1 MQHRYTVPL
10 VEKTRGE
17 LVETVHRGVITIVSS
32 DGEIRYSVGNPDF
45 KTFLRSSAKPFQ
57 LLPTIESG
65 AIKAYDLQ
73 DNEIAVMC
81 SSHGG
86 EEYHL
91 RSVRQILSKIGLDE
105 SALDSGIHPPSDL
118 SSHEAMIRKGQK
130 PTAIHSNC
138 SGKHAGILA
147 LCQLKG
153 FSTIGYTD
161 QSHPAQQLIKQTL
174 SELAEAELSD
184 ADIAIDGCGVPTF
197 ALPVWR
203 IGLLFAKFATASTG
217 GTNRQKALARIRDSM
232 IKKPTYVSGS
242 NRFCAKLTR
251 HYPNQLVMKS
261 GAEGVYGLGLAE
273 TGLGLGMKIETG
285 VSEPREISILETLRQ
300 LSQFDSISMSSY
312 LRQSFGCLSGQK
324 PIYNFHKQNVGRTYP
339 VFQLRSTTPKN

>member
-1 MQHRYTVPL
+1 MQYRDTVPL

-17 LVETVHRGVITIVSS
+17 LVETVHRGVIAIVSP
-32 DGEIRYSVGNPDF
+32 DGEIRYSAGDPEF

-57 LLPTIESG
+57 LLPTIEAG

-73 DNEIAVMC
+73 DHEIAVMC
-81 SSHGG
+81 SSHSG

-91 RSVRQILSKIGLDE
+91 DAVRQILSKIGLDE
-105 SALDSGIHPPSDL
+105 SALDSGVHPPSDV
-118 SSHEAMIRKGQK
+118 SSHETLIRKGQK

-138 SGKHAGILA
+138 SGKHAGILT

-153 FSTIGYTD
+153 FSTLSYLD
-161 QSHPAQQLIKQTL
+161 QSHPAQQLIRQTL
-174 SELAEAELSD
+174 SELAEVELSD
-184 ADIAIDGCGVPTF
+184 ADVAIDGCGVPTF

-203 IGLLFAKFATASTG
+203 IGLLFAKFSTASIN
-217 GTNRQKALARIRDSM
+217 GTNRQQALAQIRNSM
-232 IKKPTYVSGS
+232 TKKPMYVSGS

-273 TGLGLGMKIETG
+273 TSLGLGMKIETG
-285 VSEPREISILETLRQ
+285 ASEPREISILETLRQ
-300 LSQFDSISMSSY
+300 LSQCESISMSSY
-312 LRQSFGCLSGQK
+312 LRQSFGRLSGQK
-324 PIYNFHKQNVGRTYP
+324 PIYNFHNQNVGRTYP

>member
-1 MQHRYTVPL
+1 MQYRDTVPL

-17 LVETVHRGVITIVSS
+17 LVETVHRGVIAIVSP
-32 DGEIRYSVGNPDF
+32 DGEIRYSAGNPEF

-57 LLPTIESG
+57 LLPTIEAG

-73 DNEIAVMC
+73 DHEIAVMC
-81 SSHGG
+81 SSHSG

-91 RSVRQILSKIGLDE
+91 DAVRQILSKIGLDE
-105 SALDSGIHPPSDL
+105 SALDSGVHPPSDV
-118 SSHEAMIRKGQK
+118 SSHETLIRKGQK

-138 SGKHAGILA
+138 SGKHAGILT

-153 FSTIGYTD
+153 FSTLSYLD
-161 QSHPAQQLIKQTL
+161 QSHPAQQLIRQTL
-174 SELAEAELSD
+174 SELAEVELSD
-184 ADIAIDGCGVPTF
+184 ADVAIDGCGVPTF

-203 IGLLFAKFATASTG
+203 IGLLFAKFSTASIN
-217 GTNRQKALARIRDSM
+217 GTNRQQALAQIRNSM
-232 IKKPTYVSGS
+232 TKKPMYVSGS

-273 TGLGLGMKIETG
+273 TSLGLGMKIETG
-285 VSEPREISILETLRQ
+285 ASEPREISILETLRQ
-300 LSQFDSISMSSY
+300 LSQCESISMSSY
-312 LRQSFGCLSGQK
+312 LRQSFGRLSGQK
-324 PIYNFHKQNVGRTYP
+324 PIYNFHNQNVGRTYP